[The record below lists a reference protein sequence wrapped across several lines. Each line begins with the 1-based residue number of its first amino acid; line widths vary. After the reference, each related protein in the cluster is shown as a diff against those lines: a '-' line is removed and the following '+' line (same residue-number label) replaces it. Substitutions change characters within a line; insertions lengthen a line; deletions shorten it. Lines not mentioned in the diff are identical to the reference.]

1 MSDDGRTVFALVYP
15 RPDPESAFGENPK
28 AEKAASAALKDA
40 TIAGQPVHLTG
51 FDALAEDSG
60 GDGNGPGVFLEALLG
75 GLGALLVLTFVF
87 ASLLAFVPLF
97 MAFVSIMTTFLLLL
111 G

>member
-75 GLGALLVLTFVF
+75 GLGFC
-87 ASLLAFVPLF
+87 SCSRSCSPRCWPL
-97 MAFVSIMTTFLLLL
+97 SPCSWRSSQS
-111 G
+111 